1 MPSGRLSRLARMGG
15 LAAGLAGNMALQGGR
30 QLASGQ
36 RPNPRDLIMTRAN
49 AARLR
54 GELAKMRGAAM
65 KMGQMLSMEASDLM
79 PPEFADILASLRQ
92 DAHFMPPPQLKG
104 QLRAGL
110 GADFMQRFKRF
121 DVRPIAAA
129 SIGQVHRAT
138 LHDGREVALKVQYPG
153 VRDSIDSDLRNVGLL
168 LNMSGMLPKGLDLA
182 PLLEEA
188 RQQLHDEANYE
199 REAGFL
205 QRYAQALG
213 DSPHFA
219 VPELH
224 EDLLSPDILG
234 MRYMP
239 GVPVETLSDA
249 TQELRDAVATRLIAL
264 VLRELF
270 DLSMMQT
277 DPNFAN
283 YKYDAETGRI
293 VLLDFGATRDFAP
306 DMAPQ
311 YRDLLRAGLAADRDA
326 ARTAML
332 KIGLYDAGIPDHV
345 ETVILDLF
353 EMAMAPLRHDDV
365 YDFGKSDLLGD
376 MRNAGLEMAE
386 DRSYV
391 PLPPIDTLFLQRKVG
406 GMYLLATRLKAR
418 VNMRALL
425 EPYA

>member
-1 MPSGRLSRLARMGG
+1 MGG
-15 LAAGLAGNMALQGGR
+15 LAAGLAGSMALQGGR
-30 QLASGQ
+30 QLAAGQ
-36 RPNPRDLIMTRAN
+36 RPSPRDLIMTPAN

-79 PPEFADILASLRQ
+79 PPEFADILALLRQ
-92 DAHFMPPPQLKG
+92 DAHFMPPAQLKQ
-104 QLRAGL
+104 QLKAGL
-110 GADFMQRFKRF
+110 GAEFMQRFKRF

-138 LHDGREVALKVQYPG
+138 LKDGREVALKVQYPG
-153 VRDSIDSDLRNVGLL
+153 VRDSIDSDLRNVGMLL
-168 LNMSGMLPKGLDLA
+168 GMSGMLPKGLDLA

-188 RQQLHDEANYE
+188 RLQLHDEADYK
-199 REAGFL
+199 REAGYL
-205 QRYAQALG
+205 TRYGQALG
-213 DSPHFA
+213 DSAEFA
-219 VPELH
+219 VPALQ
-224 EDLLSPDILG
+224 EDLLSCDMLG
-234 MRYMP
+234 MEFMP
-239 GVPVETLSDA
+239 GVPVETLADA
-249 TQELRDAVATRLIAL
+249 DQELRDKLATDLIAL

-283 YKYDAETGRI
+283 YKYNAQTGRI

-306 DMAPQ
+306 DMAAQ
-311 YRDLLRAGLAADRDA
+311 YRALLRAGLACDREA
-326 ARTAML
+326 ARAAML
-332 KIGLYDAGIPDHV
+332 EIGLYDPAIPGHV
-345 ETVILDLF
+345 ETVLLDRF
-353 EMAMAPLRHDDV
+353 DMSMAPLRHHEI
-365 YDFGKSDLLGD
+365 YDFGKTDLLGE
-376 MRNAGLEMAE
+376 MREAGLEMAE